1 MDPVF
6 ASGAPADG
14 AGKPDVAVILPAAGQ
29 SLRMGDGARKP
40 FLELAGEPILLRTV
54 KRLAGAPGILE
65 IILAVHPDDLDAVQ
79 GEWWER
85 LAGAGAALAV
95 AGGVSRAESV
105 WNAMQV
111 VPARAELIAVHDAV
125 RPFVSPD
132 ILKALFSTARRR
144 GAAVPVV
151 PLVDTPKRVEGD
163 SVVETPRRL
172 GLMRVQTPQ
181 VFASDLLIE
190 AYEYALSTGGLS
202 DRITDDSQMVENL
215 GREVAAVLGDEFN
228 LKITT
233 PKDLRLAEALL
244 AAGLVE

>member
-1 MDPVF
+1 MDSAT
-6 ASGAPADG
+6 ASGASADG
-14 AGKPDVAVILPAAGQ
+14 AGKCDVAVILPAAGQ
-29 SLRMGDGARKP
+29 SLRMGGGARKP

-54 KRLAGAPGILE
+54 RRLAKAPGVLE
-65 IILAVHPDDLDAVQ
+65 IVLAVHPDDLEAVQ

-85 LAGAGAALAV
+85 LAEAGVTLAV

-105 WNAMQV
+105 WNAIQV
-111 VPARAELIAVHDAV
+111 VSAKAELIAVHDAV

-132 ILKALFSTARRR
+132 ILKALFSTARRH
-144 GAAVPVV
+144 GASVPVI
-151 PLVDTPKRVEGD
+151 PLVDTPKRIEGD
-163 SVVETPRRL
+163 SVVETPLRL

-181 VFASDLLIE
+181 VFASNLLIE
-190 AYEYALSTGGLS
+190 AYEYALNTGGLS

-233 PKDLRLAEALL
+233 PKDLRLAETLL